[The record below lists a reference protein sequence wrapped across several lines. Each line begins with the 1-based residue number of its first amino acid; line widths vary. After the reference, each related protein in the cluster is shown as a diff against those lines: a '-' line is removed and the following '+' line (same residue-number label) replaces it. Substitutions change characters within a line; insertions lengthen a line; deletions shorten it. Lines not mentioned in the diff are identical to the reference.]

1 MGAKWFYY
9 FQLYNFVFDLQIYMT
24 APNILIFLLT
34 AATNNYLIFL
44 NILAF
49 IFIPQSGVT
58 TSESNTLRIKHK
70 FEEGENLY
78 CYRCYLFE
86 EFIITLDCFG
96 HMCHFII
103 LLTHFAL
110 TVILNP

>member
-9 FQLYNFVFDLQIYMT
+9 FLLYNFVFDLQIYMT

-34 AATNNYLIFL
+34 ATTNNYLIFL

-58 TSESNTLRIKHK
+58 TTLTPFISQTFCKTMSDPNK
-70 FEEGENLY
+70 G
-78 CYRCYLFE
+78 LFP
-86 EFIITLDCFG
+86 IY
-96 HMCHFII
+96 
-103 LLTHFAL
+103 
-110 TVILNP
+110 